1 MAADDRNVGTTP
13 RLQRLTLHK
22 SRLEQVNYMR
32 KMHEPSSINTGQ
44 MLLLAVMPD
53 GQVFD
58 IPVVMV
64 YLC

>member
-1 MAADDRNVGTTP
+1 
-13 RLQRLTLHK
+13 
-22 SRLEQVNYMR
+22 MR